1 MKVLVATSL
10 RLRVWSTTRT
20 RDKTNQLER
29 DEKLVTGF
37 TQYAS
42 VRLALETISRLTRS
56 KLPVE
61 TVKTKNSYGRIA
73 SKNILSRINVPDRE
87 RSHMDGYAVAA
98 SSLTGAS
105 YQSPKAL
112 PLMGD
117 SDFAHRR
124 KPRLSPGQTIRVVT
138 GGELPMGADAVVPV
152 EDAKKAGSKIYFL
165 KEVQKGEFCF
175 PIGVDVKKV
184 AMVIRAGAAV
194 RAQDIGMLALLGIRE
209 LRVFAKP
216 RVTII
221 ATGNELVDSFDIT
234 HPRKVRESHS
244 PIFENLIREI
254 GGVTSSR
261 EIVRDDLDLMS
272 DAVERALGN
281 SDVVLTLGGTS
292 LGEADLVEQT
302 LRRISKKSRII
313 HGIRM
318 DRGRVAGIA
327 AVRGKP
333 IVMLPGPVQG
343 AMNAFVLLA
352 LPLIL
357 RMTSRS
363 NSGAFVKARLST
375 GWKARKKFLG
385 FTKVLYV
392 RLERKGEGLL
402 AQPIVGDTES
412 ISVLTH
418 SNGFVVVP
426 EKIRELRQGEEVSVR
441 LLPGFSYVGGQF
453 LAG

>member
-1 MKVLVATSL
+1 MKVLVTALSFYDH
-10 RLRVWSTTRT
+10 WFTTRT
-20 RDKTNQLER
+20 RDKTKQWKR

-37 TQYAS
+37 TNYTS
-42 VRLALETISRLTRS
+42 VSFALETVSRRTKS

-61 TVKTKNSYGRIA
+61 TVKTKYSYGRVV
-73 SKNILSRINVPDRE
+73 SKNIESPMNVPDMQ
-87 RSHMDGYAVAA
+87 RSHMDGYAVTA

-105 YQSPKAL
+105 PQSPKIL
-112 PLMGD
+112 PLAGD
-117 SDFAHRR
+117 LDFAHHRRR
-124 KPRLSPGQTIRVVT
+124 KLSRGQTMRIVT
-138 GGELPMGADAVVPV
+138 GGELPVGADAVVPV
-152 EDAKKAGSKIYFL
+152 EDAKRAGGKIHFP

-175 PIGVDVKKV
+175 PIGVDVKKGAIV
-184 AMVIRAGAAV
+184 VRAGAAV

-216 RVTII
+216 RVAII

-234 HPRKVRESHS
+234 HPQKVRESHS
-244 PIFENLIREI
+244 PIFENLIREL
-254 GGVTSSR
+254 GGVTSSK
-261 EIVRDDLDLMS
+261 EIVRDDLDLMR
-272 DAVERALGN
+272 DAVGRALAN
-281 SDVVLTLGGTS
+281 SDIVLTLGGTS

-302 LRRISKKSRII
+302 LCRVSRKSRII
-313 HGIRM
+313 HGIKI
-318 DRGRVAGIA
+318 DRGRVAGVA

-343 AMNAFVLLA
+343 AMNAFLLLA

-357 RMTSRS
+357 RMTSGADS
-363 NSGAFVKARLST
+363 SAFVRARLST
-375 GWKARKKFLG
+375 GWKARNKFQG

-402 AQPIVGDTES
+402 ARPIVGDTES
-412 ISVLTH
+412 ISVLTD

-426 EKIRELRQGEEVSVR
+426 ERIRELRQGEEVSVR